1 MGKAKEEW
9 RTGGWAMADRE
20 WHDKVLAFNESL
32 VGNPLVC
39 VREKGQITHGAC
51 MLFQGYTP
59 ALLLYEVL

>member
-32 VGNPLVC
+32 VGNPLSASGKKGKLRTALVC
-39 VREKGQITHGAC
+39 
-51 MLFQGYTP
+51 
-59 ALLLYEVL
+59 